1 MYSVCLN
8 NSNVCKKDNIVTL
21 FKNSNMSKYFG
32 EKCECCKSDK
42 INIVYKD
49 SFFGLPVL
57 KCNNCFLHFIPI
69 SGKKDLKKY
78 YTDNYWADFRIRNKS
93 IAEEVGDEHESNKF
107 LKIITKAIDLIGVRK
122 SRVLSQYY
130 YLKSFIKGNSLLE
143 IGAGEGLALEFFEQK
158 DFKVFGIEPSPKN
171 VILINKKLKK
181 GKCIIGFA
189 EDLSIFNTKF
199 DIIIMSHIL
208 EHTINCRDIILNIS
222 KSLSSDG
229 ILFIEVP
236 NCENEKLVKQSINE
250 PHVYHFTK
258 KSLYSLV
265 ISLGYQV
272 IKIDTFSTLHLSS
285 KLNYFKYLW
294 YWILKRDCYYPSSS
308 EVGEILRIIIKNP
321 NIKQIKF

>member
-1 MYSVCLN
+1 
-8 NSNVCKKDNIVTL
+8 
-21 FKNSNMSKYFG
+21 MSKYFSG
-32 EKCECCKSDK
+32 KCECYQSDK

-57 KCNNCFLHFIPI
+57 KCNNCFLHFVPV
-69 SGKKDLKKY
+69 SGKKDLKEY
-78 YTDNYWADFRIRNKS
+78 YTDNYWADFRTRNKRIS
-93 IAEEVGDEHESNKF
+93 EEVGDEHESNKF
-107 LKIITKAIDLIGVRK
+107 LRIITKVIRLIGVRK
-122 SRVLSQYY
+122 SRTLSQYY
-130 YLKSFIKGNSLLE
+130 YLKSFIRGNNLLE

-181 GKCIIGFA
+181 GKCSIGFA
-189 EDLSIFNTKF
+189 EDSSIFNTKF

-208 EHTINCRDIILNIS
+208 EHTINCRDTILNLS
-222 KSLSSDG
+222 KSLSNDG

-236 NCENEKLVKQSINE
+236 NCENEKLVKQSIKE

-258 KSLYSLV
+258 KSLYNLV

-285 KLNYFKYLW
+285 KLNYFKYLL

-308 EVGEILRIIIKNP
+308 EVGDILRIIIKNP
-321 NIKQIKF
+321 NSKQVEL